1 MKSTNNGIAIFHA
14 LIRDKRFALV
24 CNARYADYSVV
35 AIEFC
40 YKPIASFELQHD
52 GSNAVECVLHAIEQ
66 SIVRDK
72 AFSLRIHALGKRP
85 VYTVATFDSS
95 DFEGFGAKHVRTTEV
110 VADALRDALQEGLL
124 KEDDRLSYCDAYISS
139 TKYSK
144 RLWLV
149 SA

>member
-52 GSNAVECVLHAIEQ
+52 GGNAVECVLHAIEQ

-72 AFSLRIHALGKRP
+72 AFSLRIHKLGKRP
-85 VYTVATFDSS
+85 VYTVATLDSS

>member
-1 MKSTNNGIAIFHA
+1 MKSTNNALAIFHA
-14 LIRDKRFALV
+14 LIRDKRFALA

-40 YKPIASFELQHD
+40 NKPIAAFDLQHD
-52 GSNAVECVLHAIEQ
+52 GSNAVECVLHAIQQ
-66 SIVRDK
+66 SKVSDK
-72 AFSLRIHALGKRP
+72 AFSLRIHKLGKRA
-85 VYTVATFDSS
+85 VYTVAPLDSS

-110 VADALRDALQEGLL
+110 VADALQDALNGGLL
-124 KEDDRLSYCDAYISS
+124 REDDRLSYCDAYISS

-149 SA
+149 RA